1 VKDYFKEE
9 KMSINTISNE
19 ELLRYHIIA
28 LDSWKYHARIGQET
42 IAYYYERK
50 LYKIESE
57 MEKRGV

>member
-1 VKDYFKEE
+1 
-9 KMSINTISNE
+9 MSINTISNE

-42 IAYYYERK
+42 IAHYYERK